1 LDIPKLYSCDKAEIT
16 IYIFFKHNNT
26 VLINSIK
33 PIAISEMKSNNLR
46 DNQKYFKSK
55 QPLGRGL
62 KLQMIIYAFVP
73 ALIVGSAMLILLFSK
88 FNAHLSSGNIVYFL
102 SYLALAGVSTLATFI
117 SCFLII
123 RSITRPISMLSK
135 AVKEVAE
142 GKIDHEIKIKS
153 KGEISELIGSYNY
166 ILTNLRLTKKNNDA
180 NSWLKSGQK
189 GLYVRMRGEHN
200 IESLSINIIDYL
212 TEYLNAKIGILYM
225 SDKHSYL
232 KQIGS
237 SACIQQKNIS
247 REIKPGEGLVGQVAM
262 EKKHIQ
268 VKNYADGSIDAL
280 NDSND
285 STPKNILIFPLI
297 LNKEVKGVLELRSC
311 HEFPD
316 IQIAFLEQVA
326 EGIAV
331 ALNSVI
337 SKKKTKDLLEHTRQ
351 QTKELQAREE
361 ALRQSN
367 EELEANASALKESE
381 SRLQAQK
388 EKLHQINEE
397 LERQKEAVE
406 EKNKDLNDVRWVI
419 EEKARDLELS
429 SKYKSEF
436 LANMS
441 HELRTP
447 LNSILLLS
455 KLLADNKGGNMTEDT
470 VESAQSIYSSGSE
483 LLRLINDVLDL
494 SKVEA
499 GKMNIQI
506 DEMDFHDFS
515 AAIKRSFQPVTIEK
529 KLYMHVDVDKNL
541 PNHIYTDKQ
550 RLEQIVK
557 NLLSNAFK
565 FTQEGGITL
574 RISRPDH
581 HSYEKTHM
589 FSKDVDSSKIVA
601 FSVKD
606 TGIGIP
612 EEKQKLIFDAFQQAD
627 GTISRKYGGT
637 GLGLSI
643 SKELAKLL
651 EGEIHIESN
660 HDKGSTFTLYLP
672 ETFKSEHETDVWK
685 FKTHIS
691 KLSTRNHQPRKS
703 LGSKDEFEAIE
714 DDRKTILTKD
724 RSILIIEDDPKFLK
738 ILRDLARKHGFKTL
752 LAGDGK
758 MGLHFAD
765 YYKPSGIILDVDLP
779 EINGWTVMARLKD
792 NPETRHIPVQFIS
805 AFDNKFDAIRMGAI
819 DYITKP
825 VSTETINQVFEK
837 FNKVI
842 SKLVKYLLVVE
853 DNPDQAKII
862 SSIIGN
868 GDVSIV
874 FVSTAKEAY
883 NQILSGKFDCM
894 VLDITLPDMSGVEL
908 LNKIRNNEK
917 LFQLPIIVY
926 TGKELT
932 TQDKKIISEYAE
944 TTIIKG
950 VGSHRKLLDETTL
963 FLHRI
968 EANLPEKQQKILRMI
983 HDKEA
988 VLTGK
993 KILVVDD
1000 DMRNV
1005 FSIKKVLEDKG
1016 MKILVGKNGKDGL
1029 ACLNDNPDVHL
1040 VLMDIMMPE
1049 MDGYTAIEEIRK
1061 QGRFK
1066 NLPIIALTAKAMKGD
1081 RAKSIEAGAS
1091 DYLAKPFEIDRIFSM
1106 LRVWLY

>member
-1 LDIPKLYSCDKAEIT
+1 MKIKMTIFALIPT
-16 IYIFFKHNNT
+16 
-26 VLINSIK
+26 
-33 PIAISEMKSNNLR
+33 
-46 DNQKYFKSK
+46 
-55 QPLGRGL
+55 
-62 KLQMIIYAFVP
+62 
-73 ALIVGSAMLILLFSK
+73 LIVGCSMSILLFSK
-88 FNAHLSSGNIVYFL
+88 YNTHLSSEKTVYLFP
-102 SYLALAGVSTLATFI
+102 YLALTCVSTVATFI
-117 SCFLII
+117 LCFLII
-123 RSITRPISMLSK
+123 RSITRPISTLSK
-135 AVKEVAE
+135 AVKDVA
-142 GKIDHEIKIKS
+142 GGNLDHEIEIKS
-153 KGEISELIGSYNY
+153 KGEISELIDNYNY
-166 ILTNLRLTKKNNDA
+166 ILSRLRMTMENSEA
-180 NSWLKSGQK
+180 NSWLKTGQK
-189 GLYVRMRGEHN
+189 KLYVRMRGEHN
-200 IESLSINIIDYL
+200 IESLSRNIIDYL

-225 SDKHSYL
+225 SDKNSYL

-237 SACIQQKNIS
+237 SACIQKENIIQ
-247 REIKPGEGLVGQVAM
+247 EIRPGEGLVGKVAL
-262 EKKHIQ
+262 ERKHIQ
-268 VKNYADGSIDAL
+268 IKDCSAG
-280 NDSND
+280 
-285 STPKNILIFPLI
+285 STPQSILLFPLI
-297 LNKEVKGVLELRSC
+297 LNNEVKGVVELRAC

-337 SKKKTKDLLEHTRQ
+337 SKKKTEDLLVQTRQ
-351 QTKELQAREE
+351 QAKKLQTREE
-361 ALRQSN
+361 ALRKNN
-367 EELEANASALKESE
+367 EELESNARALKESE

-388 EKLHQINEE
+388 DQLRQINEE
-397 LERQKEAVE
+397 LEKQKEDVE
-406 EKNKDLNDVRWVI
+406 ERNKDLNDVRWVI

-429 SKYKSEF
+429 SRYKSEF

-455 KLLADNKGGNMTEDT
+455 KLLADNKEKNLTEDT

-483 LLRLINDVLDL
+483 LLKLINDVLDL

-499 GKMNIQI
+499 GKMNIHI
-506 DEMDFHDFS
+506 DAMDFHDFS
-515 AAIKRSFQPVTIEK
+515 SAMKRSFHPVTIEK
-529 KLYMHVDVDKNL
+529 NLYMHVDIDKNL
-541 PNHIYTDKQ
+541 PHHIYTDKQ
-550 RLEQIVK
+550 RLDQIVK

-565 FTQEGGITL
+565 FTSEGGITL

-581 HSYEKTHM
+581 HSYNMTHL
-589 FSKDVDSSKIVA
+589 SKKDIDSSKIVA
-601 FSVKD
+601 FSVTD
-606 TGIGIP
+606 TGVGIP
-612 EEKQKLIFDAFQQAD
+612 REKQKLIFDAFQQAD
-627 GTISRKYGGT
+627 GTTSRKYGGT

-643 SKELAKLL
+643 SKELATLL
-651 EGEIHIESN
+651 KGEIHIESS
-660 HDKGSTFTLYLP
+660 HGKGSTFTLYLP
-672 ETFKSEHETDVWK
+672 ETFEPEHETGAWTP
-685 FKTHIS
+685 KTHAI
-691 KLSTRNHQPRKS
+691 KLSDQNHQPKES
-703 LGSKDEFEAIE
+703 SDSKDKFEAIE
-714 DDRKTILTKD
+714 DDRKTITTND
-724 RSILIIEDDPKFLK
+724 RSILIIVDDPNSLR
-738 ILRDLARKHGFKTL
+738 ILRDSARKYCFMSLLAR
-752 LAGDGK
+752 DGK
-758 MGLHFAD
+758 VGLQFAN
-765 YYKPSGIILDVDLP
+765 YYKPNGIILDVDLP
-779 EINGWTVMARLKD
+779 GINGWTVMARLKD

-805 AFDNKFDAIRMGAI
+805 ASDNKFDAIRMGAI

-825 VSTETINQVFEK
+825 VSTETINRVFDK

-842 SKLVKYLLVVE
+842 SKPVKDLLVVE
-853 DNPDQAKII
+853 DNPNQTKVI

-868 GDVSIV
+868 GDVRIV

-883 NQILSGKFDCM
+883 NLILSGKFDCM
-894 VLDITLPDMSGVEL
+894 VLDITLPDMSGVKL
-908 LNKIRNNEK
+908 LNKIRNNEN

-926 TGKELT
+926 TGMELT
-932 TQDKKIISEYAE
+932 KQDKKIISEYAE

-988 VLTGK
+988 VLSGK

-1061 QGRFK
+1061 QDRFK
-1066 NLPIIALTAKAMKGD
+1066 SLPIIALTANAMKGD